1 MNRKHS
7 RVFYGWWVVV
17 ACVLISTYM
26 IGVVVA
32 SFTALFEPIAKQFG
46 WSYAQISV
54 AASLQALMIGLGSP
68 LVGFLVD
75 RWDSRRLIFG
85 GIIVS
90 FLGFMLLSRATSLY
104 MFYGA
109 FILTSIG
116 CSAYSSSA
124 TVPAVTRWFRQRA
137 AVAIGIMVS
146 GSAMAGILVPLV
158 TVLIDT
164 YGWKTALVSLSIGML
179 LIPLPLSLL
188 VRNRPKEHTSL
199 TDGDAG
205 SITVV
210 NKGLTSIEGNKAN
223 LGVKQALKNR
233 AFWHITLGTMFQ
245 FLAISAVLVHVMPYL
260 SSIGVT
266 RSNSSLVASAILVI
280 SIFGRLSFGWIG
292 DRFDKKRVTA
302 ATFLL
307 TPLGLF
313 FFSYAATGG
322 VWLLIPFIL
331 LLGIGWGS
339 QVTMIAALAAEYFGR
354 WRFGTVFGFIH
365 GILTLGGVIGPLLA
379 GWAFDK
385 WGSYQ
390 GLWFALIGL
399 TIASVAVIA
408 TTPPAG
414 NIIKQVDKPKTQEN
428 AI

>member
-1 MNRKHS
+1 MKKNS
-7 RVFYGWWVVV
+7 RVFYGWWIVF
-17 ACVLISTYM
+17 ACFLISTYM
-26 IGVVVA
+26 IGVVAA

-46 WSYAQISV
+46 WSYAQISL

-75 RWDSRRLIFG
+75 RWGPRRLIFG

-90 FLGFMLLSRATSLY
+90 FLGFMLLSRVTSLF

-116 CSAYSSSA
+116 CSAYSSPA
-124 TVPAVTRWFRQRA
+124 TVPAVIRWFRQRA

-158 TVLIDT
+158 TVIIDT
-164 YGWKTALVSLSIGML
+164 YGWQTALVSLGLGML

-188 VRNRPKEHTSL
+188 VRNRPKEHISL

-205 SITVV
+205 SITMV
-210 NKGLTSIEGNKAN
+210 NKGLTSIEDNKAN
-223 LGVKQALKNR
+223 FGAKQALKNR
-233 AFWHITLGTMFQ
+233 AFWHITLGPMFQ
-245 FLAISAVLVHVMPYL
+245 FLAISAVVVHVMPYL

-266 RSNSSLVASAILVI
+266 RSNSSLVASAIPVV
-280 SIFGRLSFGWIG
+280 SIFGRLSFGWLG
-292 DRFDKKRVTA
+292 DIIDKKRVTM

-354 WRFGTVFGFIH
+354 WRFGTVFGLIH
-365 GILTLGGVIGPLLA
+365 GILTLGGVIGPFLA

-390 GLWFALIGL
+390 GLWFAFIGL

>member
-1 MNRKHS
+1 
-7 RVFYGWWVVV
+7 
-17 ACVLISTYM
+17 
-26 IGVVVA
+26 
-32 SFTALFEPIAKQFG
+32 
-46 WSYAQISV
+46 
-54 AASLQALMIGLGSP
+54 
-68 LVGFLVD
+68 
-75 RWDSRRLIFG
+75 
-85 GIIVS
+85 
-90 FLGFMLLSRATSLY
+90 
-104 MFYGA
+104 
-109 FILTSIG
+109 
-116 CSAYSSSA
+116 
-124 TVPAVTRWFRQRA
+124 
-137 AVAIGIMVS
+137 
-146 GSAMAGILVPLV
+146 
-158 TVLIDT
+158 
-164 YGWKTALVSLSIGML
+164 
-179 LIPLPLSLL
+179 
-188 VRNRPKEHTSL
+188 
-199 TDGDAG
+199 
-205 SITVV
+205 
-210 NKGLTSIEGNKAN
+210 
-223 LGVKQALKNR
+223 
-233 AFWHITLGTMFQ
+233 
-245 FLAISAVLVHVMPYL
+245 LAISAVVVHVMPYL

-266 RSNSSLVASAILVI
+266 RSNSSLVASAIPVV
-280 SIFGRLSFGWIG
+280 SIFGRLSFGWLG
-292 DRFDKKRVTA
+292 DIIDKKRVTM

-354 WRFGTVFGFIH
+354 WRFGTVFGLIH
-365 GILTLGGVIGPLLA
+365 GILTLGGVIGPFLA